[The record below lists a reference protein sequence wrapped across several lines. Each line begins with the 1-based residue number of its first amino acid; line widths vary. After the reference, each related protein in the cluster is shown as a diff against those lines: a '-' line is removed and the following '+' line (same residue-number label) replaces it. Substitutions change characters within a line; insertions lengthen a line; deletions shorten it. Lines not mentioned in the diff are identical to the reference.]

1 MPCPPT
7 AFSISIH
14 SCIPLHAGRLLL
26 RGAGVSKLMFLF
38 GRMPNEV
45 SRGRYLAVSKVPLR
59 ERSVFGSPELRFN
72 WCLAFS
78 HPRSGCGRPPS
89 LWQAKN
95 AAFATPTHAAE
106 RAASKPLKAWQNH
119 GVDKDWEVVR
129 KPVEGSAAEG
139 FSPFYI
145 DLYYLYSRKNQS
157 CMTWC
162 TPSLNSFDLRVPF
175 LHWC

>member
-1 MPCPPT
+1 MTHALYRAFMPCPPT

-26 RGAGVSKLMFLF
+26 RAGVSKLVFLF

-78 HPRSGCGRPPS
+78 HPLPTSTYTQRLRTTSQSLASQKRCLRNPYTRCRKGSFETAKSVAKPRRGQRLGGRP
-89 LWQAKN
+89 Q
-95 AAFATPTHAAE
+95 TCG
-106 RAASKPLKAWQNH
+106 
-119 GVDKDWEVVR
+119 GVGGR
-129 KPVEGSAAEG
+129 G
-139 FSPFYI
+139 
-145 DLYYLYSRKNQS
+145 L
-157 CMTWC
+157 
-162 TPSLNSFDLRVPF
+162 
-175 LHWC
+175 

>member
-26 RGAGVSKLMFLF
+26 RAGVSKLVFLF

-78 HPRSGCGRPPS
+78 HPLPTSTYTQRLRTTSQSLASQKRCVRNPYTRCRKGSFETARGKTTAWTKTGRSSANPWRGRRQRALAPS
-89 LWQAKN
+89 ILTCTTCTLEK
-95 AAFATPTHAAE
+95 
-106 RAASKPLKAWQNH
+106 SKLH
-119 GVDKDWEVVR
+119 
-129 KPVEGSAAEG
+129 
-139 FSPFYI
+139 
-145 DLYYLYSRKNQS
+145 DLVYSIFEQ
-157 CMTWC
+157 
-162 TPSLNSFDLRVPF
+162 F
-175 LHWC
+175 